1 MTLFEKDRKGKS
13 EEVEMKENRG
23 GARKEKGL
31 KEVEGKGKE
40 KEKKWVKNEK
50 RGKIEEKETK
60 EKIL

>member
-1 MTLFEKDRKGKS
+1 
-13 EEVEMKENRG
+13 MKENRG